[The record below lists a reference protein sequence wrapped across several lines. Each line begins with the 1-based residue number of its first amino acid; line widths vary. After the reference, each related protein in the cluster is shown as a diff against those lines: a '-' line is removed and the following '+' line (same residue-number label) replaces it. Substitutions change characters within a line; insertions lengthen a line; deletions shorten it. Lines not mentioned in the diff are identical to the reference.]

1 MAALVWNPPAPTL
14 VLPGA
19 FPDSFEVLVFQS
31 EGGTRLVAAIE
42 LVSPGNKDR
51 AEARRA
57 FVIKCAAYLQRGIGL
72 IVVDIVTARQRGRAL
87 AAALGFSGSDLT
99 VIATAISELA
109 RNIIEYA
116 TTGEIVLSQDD
127 SDGRPGIVIVA
138 RDEGPGIP
146 DVSRALS
153 AGYSTGPGL
162 GLGLP
167 GVRRLMDDFEITSDT
182 GHGTTVAVRKWL
194 P

>member
-1 MAALVWNPPAPTL
+1 VPISSSA
-14 VLPGA
+14 
-19 FPDSFEVLVFQS
+19 
-31 EGGTRLVAAIE
+31 
-42 LVSPGNKDR
+42 
-51 AEARRA
+51 
-57 FVIKCAAYLQRGIGL
+57 
-72 IVVDIVTARQRGRAL
+72 DIVTARQRGRAL

-116 TTGEIVLSQDD
+116 TTGEIVLSQED

>member
-1 MAALVWNPPAPTL
+1 MSSNPRAD
-14 VLPGA
+14 PG
-19 FPDSFEVLVFQS
+19 PREES
-31 EGGTRLVAAIE
+31 
-42 LVSPGNKDR
+42 
-51 AEARRA
+51 
-57 FVIKCAAYLQRGIGL
+57 
-72 IVVDIVTARQRGRAL
+72 VVPISSSADIVTARQRGRAL
-87 AAALGFSGSDLT
+87 AAALGFAGSDLT
-99 VIATAISELA
+99 LIATAISELA

-116 TTGEIVLSQDD
+116 TAGEIVLSHEDT
-127 SDGRPGIVIVA
+127 DGRPGIVIVA

-167 GVRRLMDDFEITSDT
+167 GVRRLMDDFEITSNA
-182 GHGTTVAVRKWL
+182 GRGTTVSVRKWL

>member
-1 MAALVWNPPAPTL
+1 MSSNPRRDH
-14 VLPGA
+14 G
-19 FPDSFEVLVFQS
+19 
-31 EGGTRLVAAIE
+31 R
-42 LVSPGNKDR
+42 R
-51 AEARRA
+51 AES
-57 FVIKCAAYLQRGIGL
+57 
-72 IVVDIVTARQRGRAL
+72 VVAVSSSADIVTARQRGRAL

-116 TTGEIVLSQDD
+116 TTGEIVLGQED
-127 SDGRPGIVIVA
+127 SNGRPGIIIVA

-146 DVSRALS
+146 DLSRALS

-167 GVRRLMDDFEITSDT
+167 GVRRLMDDFEITSDV
-182 GHGTTVAVRKWL
+182 GRGTIVSVRKWL

>member
-1 MAALVWNPPAPTL
+1 MSSNRAPRRDEPGVVEEPAI
-14 VLPGA
+14 
-19 FPDSFEVLVFQS
+19 
-31 EGGTRLVAAIE
+31 AI
-42 LVSPGNKDR
+42 SSSG
-51 AEARRA
+51 
-57 FVIKCAAYLQRGIGL
+57 
-72 IVVDIVTARQRGRAL
+72 DIVIARQRGRAL
-87 AAALGFSGSDLT
+87 AAGLGFAGSDLT
-99 VIATAISELA
+99 LIATAISELA

-116 TTGEIVLSQDD
+116 TSGQIVLSPEATN
-127 SDGRPGIVIVA
+127 GRPGIVIVA

-167 GVRRLMDDFEITSDT
+167 GVRRLMDDFEITSNA
-182 GHGTTVAVRKWL
+182 GRGTTVSVRKWL